1 MPLDPPDPLPRALPG
16 LSEDWPRRVAD
27 RIVGIVGRIR
37 AATDRPTANFAR
49 RLVYG
54 LVMSVLVI
62 LMFVL
67 GVIGL
72 VRLIDS
78 YLPADVWATYVLLGG
93 FFGGIGLALWAKR
106 PRRAA
111 SQEAS

>member
-1 MPLDPPDPLPRALPG
+1 MSSAPSDPPPRALPG

-27 RIVGIVGRIR
+27 RIVRIVDRIR
-37 AATDRPTANFAR
+37 TATDRPTANVAR

-54 LVMSVLVI
+54 MVMTVLGI

-72 VRLIDS
+72 VRLIDA
-78 YLPADVWATYVLLGG
+78 YLPADVWATYALLGA
-93 FFGGIGLALWAKR
+93 FFSGVGLLLWAKR
-106 PRRAA
+106 PPRAA
-111 SQEAS
+111 S

>member
-1 MPLDPPDPLPRALPG
+1 MPPEPSDHVRRALPG

-27 RIVGIVGRIR
+27 RIVWLVDRVR
-37 AATDRPTANFAR
+37 TATDRPSANLAR

-54 LVMSVLVI
+54 LIMAVLSI

-72 VRLIDS
+72 IRLIDV
-78 YLPADVWATYVLLGG
+78 YLPADVWATYALLGAL
-93 FFGGIGLALWAKR
+93 FCGIGLALWAKR

-111 SQEAS
+111 S

>member
-1 MPLDPPDPLPRALPG
+1 MPTESSDPLRGTLPG

-27 RIVGIVGRIR
+27 RIVRVVARIR
-37 AATDRPTANFAR
+37 TTTDRPSANLAR

-54 LVMSVLVI
+54 LVMIVLGI

-72 VRLIDS
+72 VRLIDA
-78 YLPADVWATYVLLGG
+78 YLPADMWATYALLGA
-93 FFGGIGLALWAKR
+93 FFSGIGLLLWAKR
-106 PRRAA
+106 PPRAA
-111 SQEAS
+111 S

>member
-1 MPLDPPDPLPRALPG
+1 MPPNPPDPQFRALPG
-16 LSEDWPRRVAD
+16 LSEDWPHRVAD
-27 RIVGIVGRIR
+27 RIVGTVGRIR
-37 AATDRPTANFAR
+37 AATDRPTANLAR

-54 LVMSVLVI
+54 LIMTVLAI

-78 YLPADVWATYVLLGG
+78 YLPGDVWATYVLLGA
-93 FFGGIGLALWAKR
+93 FFAGIGLLLWARR
-106 PRRAA
+106 PPRAA
-111 SQEAS
+111 SGEAT

>member
-1 MPLDPPDPLPRALPG
+1 MPPNPSDPLSRALPG
-16 LSEDWPRRVAD
+16 LSEDWPRQVAD
-27 RIVGIVGRIR
+27 RIVEVVDRIR
-37 AATDRPTANFAR
+37 GATDRPTANLAR

-54 LVMSVLVI
+54 LIMIVLAI

-72 VRLIDS
+72 VRLVDS

-93 FFGGIGLALWAKR
+93 FFGGIGLLLWAKR

-111 SQEAS
+111 S

>member
-1 MPLDPPDPLPRALPG
+1 MPTESSDPLRRAIPG

-27 RIVGIVGRIR
+27 RIVRIVDRIR
-37 AATDRPTANFAR
+37 TTTDRPSANLAR

-54 LVMSVLVI
+54 LVMIVLGI

-72 VRLIDS
+72 VRLIDA
-78 YLPADVWATYVLLGG
+78 YLPAEIWATYALLGA
-93 FFGGIGLALWAKR
+93 FFSGIGLLLWAKR
-106 PRRAA
+106 PNRAA
-111 SQEAS
+111 S

>member
-1 MPLDPPDPLPRALPG
+1 MPSETSEPLRRALPG

-27 RIVGIVGRIR
+27 RIVRIVDRVHT
-37 AATDRPTANFAR
+37 ATDRPAANVAR

-54 LVMSVLVI
+54 MVMVVLAIV
-62 LMFVL
+62 MFVL

-78 YLPADVWATYVLLGG
+78 YLPAEIWATYTLLGA
-93 FFGGIGLALWAKR
+93 FFSGIGLLLWAKR
-106 PRRAA
+106 PARAA
-111 SQEAS
+111 S

>member
-1 MPLDPPDPLPRALPG
+1 MSLNPPEEQSRALPG
-16 LSEDWPRRVAD
+16 LSEDWPHRVAD
-27 RIVGIVGRIR
+27 RIVGTVGRIR
-37 AATDRPTANFAR
+37 AATDRPTANLAR

-54 LVMSVLVI
+54 LVMTVLAI

-67 GVIGL
+67 GIIGL

-78 YLPADVWATYVLLGG
+78 YLPGDVWATYVLLGA
-93 FFGGIGLALWAKR
+93 FFGGIGLLLWTKR

-111 SQEAS
+111 SREAP

>member
-1 MPLDPPDPLPRALPG
+1 MPLDPSDPQARALPG
-16 LSEDWPRRVAD
+16 LSEDWPHRVAD

-37 AATDRPTANFAR
+37 AATDRPTANLAR

-54 LVMSVLVI
+54 LIMIVLAV
-62 LMFVL
+62 LMLVL

-78 YLPADVWATYVLLGG
+78 YLPGEVWATYVLLGA
-93 FFGGIGLALWAKR
+93 FFCGIGLLLWAKR
-106 PRRAA
+106 PRGAA
-111 SQEAS
+111 SRQAT